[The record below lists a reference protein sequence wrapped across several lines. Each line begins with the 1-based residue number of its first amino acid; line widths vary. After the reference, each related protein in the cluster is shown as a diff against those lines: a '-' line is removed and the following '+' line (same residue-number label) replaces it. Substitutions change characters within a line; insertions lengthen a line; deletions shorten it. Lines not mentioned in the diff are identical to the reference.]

1 MGGSRNDRPGRL
13 AVLLFAVLP
22 GLSAGAEGATV
33 AGRVSVT
40 PARFQDET
48 VVYLKKARAPRAP
61 ATHAMDQKGMKF
73 VPMIL
78 AVAVGDRV
86 EFLNHDGVDHEVYS
100 PDGEA
105 FNLGTFPPGEK
116 RVHAFPK
123 PGAYRILCHHHP
135 EMLGYVFVG
144 QNRHASPVDR
154 SGRFRLEGV
163 APGTYQ
169 LAVWNAHVQEMER
182 TITVVEGGT
191 IEESFL
197 LRQ

>member
-1 MGGSRNDRPGRL
+1 MGESRTDRRGRL
-13 AVLLFAVLP
+13 AALLIAALP
-22 GLSAGAEGATV
+22 GLSAGADGATV
-33 AGRVSVT
+33 AGRVIVT

-48 VVYLKKARAPRAP
+48 VVYLKKARAPRSP
-61 ATHAMDQKGMKF
+61 ATRVMDQKGMKF
-73 VPMIL
+73 VPLIV

-116 RVHAFPK
+116 RARAFTK
-123 PGAYRILCHHHP
+123 PGVYRILCHHHP
-135 EMLGYVFVG
+135 DMLGYVFVG
-144 QNRHASPVDR
+144 QNRHAAPVDR
-154 SGRFRLEGV
+154 SGRYRLEGL

-169 LAVWNAHVQEMER
+169 LAVWNPHVQEVER

-191 IEESFL
+191 VEESFS
-197 LRQ
+197 LR

>member
-1 MGGSRNDRPGRL
+1 MDSPRPARL
-13 AVLLFAVLP
+13 ARIAALLLAALP
-22 GLSAGAEGATV
+22 APAGAEGGTV

-40 PARFQDET
+40 PARLQDET

-61 ATHAMDQKGMKF
+61 ATFLMDQKGMKF

-116 RVHAFPK
+116 RARAFAG
-123 PGAYRILCHHHP
+123 PGVYRILCHHHP

-144 QNRHASPVDR
+144 QNRHAAPVDR
-154 SGRFRLEGV
+154 AGRFQLEGV
-163 APGTYQ
+163 PPGTYQ
-169 LAVWNAHVQEMER
+169 LAVWNAHLPEAER
-182 TITVVEGGT
+182 TITVAEGAT
-191 IEESFL
+191 VEESFA
-197 LRQ
+197 LRR